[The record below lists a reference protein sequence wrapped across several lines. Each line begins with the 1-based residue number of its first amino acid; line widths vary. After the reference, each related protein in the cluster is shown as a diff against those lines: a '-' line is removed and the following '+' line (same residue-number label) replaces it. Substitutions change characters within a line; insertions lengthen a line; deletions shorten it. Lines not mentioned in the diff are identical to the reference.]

1 MSDNTKSI
9 SRRLSKLRF
18 TQDVVH
24 VKDFV
29 GGETEFKPGDVLEKV
44 AVHCG
49 ITDTSYGGQSSG
61 SLQSSA
67 VTVDA
72 LLQACLAYVHC
83 TCI

>member
-1 MSDNTKSI
+1 MNDNSRSI

-49 ITDTSYGGQSSG
+49 ITDTSYVRQSSD
-61 SLQSSA
+61 SPQLST
-67 VTVDA
+67 VTVDT
-72 LLQACLAYVHC
+72 LLQACLAYVHLVY
-83 TCI
+83 